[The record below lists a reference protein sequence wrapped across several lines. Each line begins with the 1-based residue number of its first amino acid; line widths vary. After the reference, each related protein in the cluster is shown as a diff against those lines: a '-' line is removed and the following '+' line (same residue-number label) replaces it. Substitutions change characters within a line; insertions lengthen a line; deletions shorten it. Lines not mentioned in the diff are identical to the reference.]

1 MPVKFEK
8 MSVTTFIL
16 MLLAI
21 FALLI
26 SVAVG
31 IAVTETSV
39 YSIYYIQIFFY
50 VLMFVGFYYW
60 GLTKRERKIM
70 MVKGEEKKP
79 LHLAFVPFLVGGL
92 VTILYVLALQQWLP
106 GLYKSYMEA
115 AEQMQGI
122 SLLSDPIE
130 LLLLFISVVILAP
143 IVEEIVFRGIFFN
156 LLNKKRSALTAM
168 IISSL
173 VFGFLHAETMVPTAV
188 IGFILCFIYHR
199 TGSLLLV
206 MAGHMVNNLIA
217 FSLPLLIGDSDPLG
231 SGMQVFGGILIL
243 FYIAGAIYFIF
254 YIRKNKYFL
263 AYDGPMHRASG
274 AKSAYRKDQKK
285 FDEKF
290 PDGDKRIID
299 ISKSLEDGMP
309 VYPGDPEVAV
319 KEVHHVAEEGYAVRS
334 IHMNTH
340 ASTHMDFPSH
350 FIENGKTQDDLD
362 LNLVHGEV
370 HVTETF
376 DEFLP
381 EGTVRVIAKE
391 GFLTKERAAALVRG
405 GIRLVGTVNDSIE
418 ESLPYDVHK
427 ILLENDIIIIENLNL
442 SHVVRGRYTLCA
454 FPLKIQGAEA
464 APARVV
470 LIDDLRRSSQTEF

>member
-8 MSVTTFIL
+8 MSVVTFIL

-26 SVAVG
+26 SVSVG
-31 IAVTETSV
+31 IAVSETSV
-39 YSIYYIQIFFY
+39 YSIFY
-50 VLMFVGFYYW
+50 VQILFYILMFIGFYIW

-70 MVKGEEKKP
+70 MMKGEEKKP
-79 LHLAFVPFLVGGL
+79 LYLAFVPFLVGGL

-106 GLYKSYMEA
+106 GLYESYMEA
-115 AEQMQGI
+115 TEQMQDV
-122 SLLSDPIE
+122 SLLSDPYS
-130 LLLLFISVVILAP
+130 LVLTFISIVILAP

-156 LLNKKRSALTAM
+156 MLNTKRSTLTAM

-188 IGFILCFIYHR
+188 IGFVLCFIYHR

-217 FSLPLLIGDSDPLG
+217 FSLPLLIGDADPLG
-231 SGMQVFGGILIL
+231 TGVAVLGGTLVL
-243 FYIAGAIYFIF
+243 FYVAGAIYFIV
-254 YIRKNKYFL
+254 YIVKNKYFL

-274 AKSAYRKDQKK
+274 VKSAYRKDQKGFDNK
-285 FDEKF
+285 FSA
-290 PDGDKRIID
+290 GDKRIID

-309 VYPGDPEVAV
+309 VYPGDPEVSI
-319 KEVHHVAEEGYAVRS
+319 KQVHHVSEAGYAVRS

-340 ASTHMDFPSH
+340 ASTHIDFPSH

-362 LNLVHGEV
+362 LNMVYGEV
-370 HVTETF
+370 LVTDTF

-391 GFLTKERAAALVRG
+391 GYLTKERAAALISG
-405 GIRLVGTVNDSIE
+405 GVRLVGTVNDSIE
-418 ESLPYDVHK
+418 ESFPYDVHK
-427 ILLENDIIIIENLNL
+427 SLLEDGIIIIENLNL
-442 SHVVRGRYTLCA
+442 SHVIRGKYTMCA
-454 FPLKIQGAEA
+454 FPLKIKGAEA

-470 LIDDLRRSSQTEF
+470 LIDDLRRSSQTEL

>member
-8 MSVTTFIL
+8 MSVTSFIL

-31 IAVTETSV
+31 IAMSDAPG
-39 YSIYYIQIFFY
+39 YAIYYVQILFY
-50 VLMFVGFYYW
+50 VLMFIGFYWW
-60 GLTKRERKIM
+60 GLTKRERKLM

-79 LHLAFVPFLVGGL
+79 LHLAFVPFLVGGI
-92 VTILYVLALQQWLP
+92 VTVLYVLALQQWLP
-106 GLYKSYMEA
+106 GLYESYMEA

-122 SLLSDPIE
+122 TLLSDPIE
-130 LLLLFISVVILAP
+130 LLLLFISIVILAP

-156 LLNKKRSALTAM
+156 LLNTKRSTLTAM

-188 IGFILCFIYHR
+188 IGFVLCFIYHR

-217 FSLPLLIGDSDPLG
+217 FSLPLFIGNADPLG

-243 FYIAGAIYFIF
+243 FYLAGVIYFIV
-254 YIRKNKYFL
+254 YLVKNRYFL

-274 AKSAYRKDQKK
+274 VKSAFRKDQIGTDRL
-285 FDEKF
+285 FSA
-290 PDGDKRIID
+290 GGKRVID
-299 ISKSLEDGMP
+299 ISRSLEDGMA
-309 VYPGDPEVAV
+309 VYPGDPEVV
-319 KEVHHVAEEGYAVRS
+319 IKEMRTISEEGYSVRS

-362 LNLVHGEV
+362 LNMVYGEV
-370 HVTETF
+370 LVADTF
-376 DEFLP
+376 DEFFP
-381 EGTVRVIAKE
+381 EGTERVIAKE
-391 GFLTKERAAALVRG
+391 GFLTKERADALIRG
-405 GIRLVGTVNDSIE
+405 GIKLVGTVNDSIE
-418 ESLPYDVHK
+418 ESYPYDVHK
-427 ILLENDIIIIENLNL
+427 TLLENGIIIIENLNL
-442 SHVVRGRYTLCA
+442 SHVLRGKYTLCG

-470 LIDDLRRSSQTEF
+470 LIDDLRRSGQTEL